1 MAKIPEQYADQPE
14 IVNAIIEARRVQIET
29 EDTSLAIE
37 WLMGHYP
44 AGTGPPL
51 WRGGLTSRAQRLV
64 LPLPLKGSAHSERN
78 KDEGCG
84 LPLRPWQS
92 PPWAPQTEHRF
103 TGPDDSTNHPQ
114 LRASAITDLVLTLPT
129 RTILLSWDTPD
140 DDSITGYQILR
151 RQPSEGEHALSV
163 YVADTGSTG
172 TSFTDTDV
180 TTGTLHVYRVKAI
193 NAAGVKPG
201 SNYVRVEP

>member
-1 MAKIPEQYADQPE
+1 MARTTPTASSQ
-14 IVNAIIEARRVQIET
+14 RR
-29 EDTSLAIE
+29 
-37 WLMGHYP
+37 
-44 AGTGPPL
+44 
-51 WRGGLTSRAQRLV
+51 QR
-64 LPLPLKGSAHSERN
+64 KQA
-78 KDEGCG
+78 
-84 LPLRPWQS
+84 
-92 PPWAPQTEHRF
+92 F
-103 TGPDDSTNHPQ
+103 HPQ

-180 TTGTLHVYRVKAI
+180 TTETLHVYRVKAI

-201 SNYVRVEP
+201 SNYVRVKPSAANPTTTLSRHKRLGPPDAGRPKA